1 MRGGGM
7 IRLPLFRARLSMS
20 KQKLFVAFFATE
32 KYNED

>member
-7 IRLPLFRARLSMS
+7 IRLPPFRTHLSMS
-20 KQKLFVAFFATE
+20 KQKLSVAFFATE